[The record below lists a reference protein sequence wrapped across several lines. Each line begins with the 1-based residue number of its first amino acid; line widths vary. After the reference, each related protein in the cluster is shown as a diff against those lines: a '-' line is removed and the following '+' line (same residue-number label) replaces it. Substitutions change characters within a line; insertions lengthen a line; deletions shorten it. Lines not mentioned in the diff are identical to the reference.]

1 MRLTLTGGTN
11 GGTEK
16 GLVMPTLTVKTVA
29 AAKVPGMISDG
40 AGLYLRVGPTLSKS
54 WILRTVVHGKRR
66 ELGLGSVSLVSLAE
80 ARDLARA
87 YRKIAREGGDPDT
100 ERKRESL
107 TFLAAAAKVHAKL
120 LPNWKNAKH
129 AETWLNSIETHAGP
143 VFGNRPIHTVGTADV
158 LKSLEP
164 IWTTTPETA
173 KRLRQRIA
181 TVFDW
186 AKGAGHYPHENPV
199 NGIIRALPSQKVSQ
213 AHHDALPWRDVV
225 EFMAAL
231 KKRAGESARC
241 LEFII
246 LTAARSGEARGARW
260 DEVDLGKKVWTVPAE
275 RMKRGLVHRVPLS
288 DAVMEVLQQVRGL
301 DRDLLFPSPQRH
313 KEGTAKPQSDMAFKA
328 LMKRMDRDGFTTH
341 GFRSTFRDWASESAR
356 VEREVAEAA
365 LAHATGT
372 AVERAYA
379 RSDLF
384 DRRHELMELWGQ
396 YVNGQIG

>member
-1 MRLTLTGGTN
+1 
-11 GGTEK
+11 
-16 GLVMPTLTVKTVA
+16 MPKLTVKTVA
-29 AAKVPGMISDG
+29 AAKAPGMVSDG
-40 AGLYLRVGPTLSKS
+40 AGLYLRIGPTLSKS

-107 TFLAAAAKVHAKL
+107 TFLAAASKVHAKL
-120 LPNWKNAKH
+120 LPTWKNAKH
-129 AETWLNSIETHAGP
+129 AETWLSSIETHAGP
-143 VFGNRPIHTVGTADV
+143 VFGDRPIHTVGTADV
-158 LKSLEP
+158 LKALEP

-173 KRLRQRIA
+173 KRLRQRFA

-199 NGIIRALPSQKVSQ
+199 NGISRALPAQKVSQ
-213 AHHDALPWRDVV
+213 AHHDALPWRDVT

-231 KKRAGESARC
+231 KEREGISARC

-260 DEVDLGKKVWTVPAE
+260 DEIDLDKMVWTVPAE

-288 DAVMEVLQQVRGL
+288 DAAVNVLRQVEGL
-301 DRDLLFPSPQRH
+301 DVDLVFPSPQRD
-313 KEGTAKPQSDMAFKA
+313 KAGGTKPQSDMVFKA
-328 LMKRMDRDGFTTH
+328 LMKRMGREGFTTH

-356 VEREVAEAA
+356 AEREVAEAA
-365 LAHATGT
+365 LSHATGT

-384 DRRHELMELWGQ
+384 DRRRELMALWGQ
-396 YVNGQIG
+396 FVSGQSGRVIELVRA

>member
-1 MRLTLTGGTN
+1 MAGQ
-11 GGTEK
+11 EK
-16 GLVMPTLTVKTVA
+16 GSVMPKLTVKTVS
-29 AAKVPGMISDG
+29 AAKAPGMVSDG
-40 AGLYLRVGPTLSKS
+40 GGLYLRVGPTLSKS

-80 ARDLARA
+80 ARELART

-120 LPNWKNAKH
+120 LPTWKNKKH
-129 AETWLNSIETHAGP
+129 AETWLSSIETHAGP
-143 VFGNRPIHTVGTADV
+143 VFGDRPIHTVGTSDV
-158 LKSLEP
+158 LKALEP

-186 AKGAGHYPHENPV
+186 AKGAGHYPYENPV
-199 NGIIRALPSQKVSQ
+199 NGISRALPAQKASQ
-213 AHHDALPWRDVV
+213 AHHDALPWRDVA
-225 EFMAAL
+225 EFMGAL
-231 KKRAGESARC
+231 KEREGVSARC

-246 LTAARSGEARGARW
+246 LTAVRSGEARGARW
-260 DEVDLGKKVWTVPAE
+260 DEIDLDAKVWTVSAD
-275 RMKRGLVHRVPLS
+275 RMKRGIVHRVPLS
-288 DAVMEVLQQVRGL
+288 DAAVRVLRQVEGL
-301 DRDLLFPSPQRH
+301 DADLVFPSPQRD
-313 KEGTAKPQSDMAFKA
+313 KQGGTKPQSDMVFKA
-328 LMKRMDRDGFTTH
+328 LMKRMGRDGFTTH

-356 VEREVAEAA
+356 AEREVAEAA
-365 LAHATGT
+365 LSHATGT

-384 DRRHELMELWGQ
+384 DRRRELMALWAQYASGQSGRVIEL
-396 YVNGQIG
+396 VRA